1 MTVDES
7 TPGFNLTHQQTD
19 ERRLVSREELATV
32 IADHGDICSRMAIPE
47 CADAIFAALP
57 QPATEP
63 ALDVESIAAILANPT
78 IKIDGDLSWS
88 DCHTLAK
95 AIVDRLAAQPSAEIL
110 ILYKGLTTEQ
120 LDTAIAIADLHN
132 PYWRENK

>member
-19 ERRLVSREELATV
+19 ERRLVSPYTNREEHERQSLAGTH
-32 IADHGDICSRMAIPE
+32 AFHDSCFFCLYDYYQEH
-47 CADAIFAALP
+47 
-57 QPATEP
+57 
-63 ALDVESIAAILANPT
+63 
-78 IKIDGDLSWS
+78 
-88 DCHTLAK
+88 
-95 AIVDRLAAQPSAEIL
+95 AAQPSAEIL